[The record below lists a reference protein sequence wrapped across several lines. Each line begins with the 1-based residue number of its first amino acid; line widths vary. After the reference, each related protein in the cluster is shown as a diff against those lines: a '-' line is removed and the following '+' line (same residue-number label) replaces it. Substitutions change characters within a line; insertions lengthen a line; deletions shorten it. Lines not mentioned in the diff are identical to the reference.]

1 MLNKKLNH
9 QQWRKYRLIISI
21 ALTIVL
27 FLIVYYVIPTSI
39 SEAVG
44 DRKIIKSAFISV
56 IFGFLP
62 FYIIPWLK
70 WVMGHENDWENMDGE
85 PVDKEENK
93 A

>member
-1 MLNKKLNH
+1 
-9 QQWRKYRLIISI
+9 LIISI